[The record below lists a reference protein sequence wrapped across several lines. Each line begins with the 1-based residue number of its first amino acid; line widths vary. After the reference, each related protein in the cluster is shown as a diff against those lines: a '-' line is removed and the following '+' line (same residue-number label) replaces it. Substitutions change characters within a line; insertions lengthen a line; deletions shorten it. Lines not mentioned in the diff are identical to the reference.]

1 MKEYDVIAFGTGS
14 AMNIVSAAFGVNPN
28 LRVAVIEKDR
38 VGGICLTRGC
48 IPSKMI
54 LYQAETAYHVR
65 EAHKFGVHVD
75 GYTVDPMAALSRAR
89 RLIEE
94 ESSMIERSLIEHP
107 NIDLYKGVGEF
118 VDEYTVSV
126 NGVEIRADKIL
137 LCTGSRPFIPPIP
150 GLREAG
156 FVTSDD
162 FFFMDKV
169 PDKWVVIGGGYVGLE
184 LGFFLAMAGRKVTLL
199 EMKPRIAPL
208 EEPEVSAVLQKKL
221 GEVMDIRTRHK
232 VVEVEKRGDRK
243 VVIAEGPDG
252 GTLEFEADEI
262 LVAVGRR
269 SNSDLTKPEKTGVKT
284 DERGWIITNEYLETT
299 KPGIWACGDANG
311 KYMFKHKAN
320 YESQIVFHNAF
331 LGRRVKADYHAVPH
345 AIFTYPEVAAV
356 GMKQEEAQRKHRI
369 LVGYYKYVDTAKGEA
384 MMADEDYFVK
394 VIVEEDTYRILGA
407 HIVGPYA
414 SILIQ
419 EIVNLM
425 YTDDESAVPVFR
437 GMHIH
442 PALSEVVERAFFSLA
457 PPDHWHVH
465 GTHIHHVHHH

>member
-14 AMNIVSAAFGVNPN
+14 AMNIVSAALSMDPG

-54 LYQAETAYHVR
+54 LYQAEIAYHV
-65 EAHKFGVHVD
+65 AHAGRFGVRVN
-75 GYTVDPMAALSRAR
+75 GYSVDPMAALSRAR

-94 ESSMIERSLIEHP
+94 ESAMIERSLREHP
-107 NIDLYKGVGEF
+107 RIDLYKGVGEF

-126 NGVEIRADKIL
+126 NGVEIRAPKIL
-137 LCTGSRPFIPPIP
+137 LCTGSRPLVPPIP
-150 GLREAG
+150 GLSEAG
-156 FVTSDD
+156 YVTSDD

-169 PDKWVVIGGGYVGLE
+169 PGKWVVIGGGYIGLE
-184 LGFFLAMAGRKVTLL
+184 LGFFLAMAGRRVTLL
-199 EMKPRIAPL
+199 EMKDRVAPL
-208 EEPEVSAVLQKKL
+208 EEPEVSEALGRKL
-221 GEVMDIRTRHK
+221 GEVMDIRTRHR
-232 VVEVEKRGDRK
+232 VVAVEKRGERK
-243 VVIAEGPDG
+243 VVIAEGPE
-252 GTLEFEADEI
+252 GTVEFEGEEI

-269 SNSDLTKPEKTGVKT
+269 SNSDLTKPEKTGVET
-284 DERGWIITNEYLETT
+284 DERGWIKTNEYLETT

-345 AIFTYPEVAAV
+345 AIFTYPEAAAV
-356 GMKQEEAQRKHRI
+356 GMKEEEAARRHRI
-369 LVGYYKYVDTAKGEA
+369 LVGYYRYKDTAKGEA
-384 MMADEDYFVK
+384 MMADDDYFVK
-394 VIVEEDTYRILGA
+394 VIVEDESYRILGA
-407 HIVGPYA
+407 HIVGPQA

-419 EIVNLM
+419 EVVNLM
-425 YTDDESAVPVFR
+425 YTEDGSAAPIFR

-442 PALSEVVERAFFSLA
+442 PALSEVVERAFYNLA
-457 PPDHWHVH
+457 PPAHWRS
-465 GTHIHHVHHH
+465 HVHHH